1 MKKSKWLKYIINLT
15 LIIYSFIFFMVN
27 LGYYEYAYYKKKVLT
42 EEQIEKFEKDVL
54 EGKELDINEYLSK
67 DDEFIVKK
75 KRLPLKISELIV
87 SMTSKGI
94 NIVFNY
100 LNKLIK

>member
-1 MKKSKWLKYIINLT
+1 
-15 LIIYSFIFFMVN
+15 MVN

-87 SMTSKGI
+87 SITSKGI

>member
-87 SMTSKGI
+87 SITSKGI